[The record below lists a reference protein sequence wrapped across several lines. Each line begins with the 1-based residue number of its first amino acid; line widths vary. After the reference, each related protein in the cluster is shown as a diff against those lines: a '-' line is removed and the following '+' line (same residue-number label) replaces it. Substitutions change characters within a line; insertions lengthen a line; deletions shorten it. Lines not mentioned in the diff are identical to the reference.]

1 MIPRKNIQLLS
12 LIVILLTVPLLVQ
25 AQYKMDVPSIPGIT
39 KSTPSGST
47 GFLGIDLSRIDFQ
60 NSYSMQVNSMGGDAV
75 AMGLLKS
82 SFNYTI
88 NPQVSVRGYVGLIH
102 SPFSSMGP
110 IGEQAS
116 FINGLD
122 KNNVLYGGEITYRPK
137 ENMLLQIGFSRQ
149 PVSHTYNP
157 YYSPNYYRP
166 LGYQF

>member
-1 MIPRKNIQLLS
+1 MKPGKNRQLLT
-12 LIVILLTVPLLVQ
+12 LMVILLTVPLLLQ

-39 KSTPSGST
+39 KHTSSNSTSI
-47 GFLGIDLSRIDFQ
+47 LGIDLSRIDFQ

-75 AMGLLKS
+75 AIGLLKS

-102 SPFSSMGP
+102 SPFSS
-110 IGEQAS
+110 IGSIGDQAS

-122 KNNVLYGGEITYRPK
+122 KNNVLYSGEISYRPK

-149 PVSHTYNP
+149 PMPNTYSP

-166 LGYQF
+166 LGY